1 MHNILRRKGNQTMKF
16 SQLIE
21 HNMRN
26 IILENDPQS
35 AGDASPRPFSKN
47 SKLSISLDEKSEM

>member
-1 MHNILRRKGNQTMKF
+1 MKF

-26 IILENDPQS
+26 IFLENDPQS

>member
-1 MHNILRRKGNQTMKF
+1 MKF

-26 IILENDPQS
+26 IFVEKS
-35 AGDASPRPFSKN
+35 CTKCAGDTIPRVLLKN
-47 SKLSISLDEKSEM
+47 QN

>member
-1 MHNILRRKGNQTMKF
+1 MKF

-21 HNMRN
+21 YNMRN
-26 IILENDPQS
+26 IFLENDPQS
-35 AGDASPRPFSKN
+35 VGDASPRPFPKN